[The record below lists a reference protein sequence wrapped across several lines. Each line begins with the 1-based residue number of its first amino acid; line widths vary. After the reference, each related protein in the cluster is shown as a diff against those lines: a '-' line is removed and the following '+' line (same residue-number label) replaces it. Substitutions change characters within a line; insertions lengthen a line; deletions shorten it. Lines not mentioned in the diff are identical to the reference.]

1 MFFTVL
7 FLLYSNLKVY
17 NKAMNRRFILE
28 EKTTMNKEYVM
39 KEFRLTN
46 AKEIDCKKYVE
57 SFMSRDKEVD
67 YFTGSTSNFESKTI
81 ENYYLNSLEGSSRY
95 DFLIWS
101 NDKVIGEVVLNEID
115 LIVMSAHFR
124 IAIFSNDFYHKGIGK
139 FATKSILDFAFNDLI
154 LKRVGLEVF
163 DYNKRAIKLYEK

>member
-1 MFFTVL
+1 
-7 FLLYSNLKVY
+7 
-17 NKAMNRRFILE
+17 
-28 EKTTMNKEYVM
+28 MNKEYVM
-39 KEFRLTN
+39 KDFRLAN

-81 ENYYLNSLEGSSRY
+81 ENYYLNSLEDSSRY

-124 IAIFSNDFYHKGIGK
+124 GIGK

-163 DYNKRAIKLYEK
+163 DYNKRAIKLYEKVGFQREGRLRNAMIHEGNYSDIILMSMLTDEYESSK